1 MGEPNRAPLP
11 VLGDALLGL
20 RQPSDDDIPALVEAC
35 NDPLSARFT
44 RLPVPYTVADA
55 EHYLRSSAETWRDH
69 TGALF
74 VITVNG
80 TTAGTCSLRIDVEN
94 PAEGE
99 VGYLV
104 APWARNRGVARAAVA
119 LITDWGLGS
128 WGLTRVLANI
138 EDLNTASIAVARSLG
153 YRRVEPGYI
162 LDLKGTQRA
171 MHHWERLAE
180 TVEGNARR

>member
-1 MGEPNRAPLP
+1 MGEPSLDALP

-44 RLPVPYTVADA
+44 RLPVPYTAADA
-55 EHYLRSSAETWRDH
+55 EHYVRSSAEGRRDQ

-74 VITVNG
+74 VITLDERL
-80 TTAGTCSLRIDVEN
+80 AGTCSLRIDAEN
-94 PAEGE
+94 PTEAE

-104 APWARNRGVARAAVA
+104 APWARNRGVARAAVE
-119 LITDWGLGS
+119 LITEWGLHS
-128 WGLTRVLANI
+128 WGLTRLVANI
-138 EDLNTASIAVARSLG
+138 EDLNPASIAVVTPLG
-153 YRRVEPGYI
+153 YRRVEPGYVQ
-162 LDLKGTQRA
+162 DLKGTQRA

-180 TVEGNARR
+180 TTEAN